1 MTPNVYEYNPECEC
15 EVCRNG
21 GVLPTGTPGNGHS
34 FGYAV
39 AHMPPSTRPPWTRDI
54 RQGAK

>member
-1 MTPNVYEYNPECEC
+1 VTPNTYQYNADCEC

-21 GVLPTGTPGNGHS
+21 GVLPTGTPSNGHS

-39 AHMPPSTRPPWTRDI
+39 AHCPPPSRPPWTRQI
-54 RQGAK
+54 AK